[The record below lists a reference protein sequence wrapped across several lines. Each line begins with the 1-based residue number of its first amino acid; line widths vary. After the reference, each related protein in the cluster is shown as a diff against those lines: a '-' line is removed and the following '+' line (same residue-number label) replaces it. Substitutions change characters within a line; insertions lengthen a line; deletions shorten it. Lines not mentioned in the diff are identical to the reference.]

1 MKRDQLIQVAQ
12 YFVGKTGMDDGDLVD
27 LLHGNGLAREESER
41 LVAFL
46 PIAFGR
52 VVIAHIGKVSFTT
65 DYRVKETGKTYSLSD
80 EPIFVEALKLAAEGY
95 HSGLFSRESFTAVAL
110 RSPEL
115 DAVNKA
121 LNDGTDIN
129 GASFQTVEF
138 FGYKS
143 LGKRGWV
150 KRFLG

>member
-1 MKRDQLIQVAQ
+1 MKRDQLIQAVQ
-12 YFVGKTGMDDGDLVD
+12 YFVVASDMDDGDLVK
-27 LLHGNGLAREESER
+27 LLHGKGLTTEDSER

-46 PIAFGR
+46 PIAFSR

-65 DYRVKETGKTYSLSD
+65 DYRVKETGEICSLSD
-80 EPIFVEALKLAAEGY
+80 EPIFVEALKLATESY
-95 HSGLFSRESFTAVAL
+95 HSGPVPRESFSAVAL

-121 LNDGTDIN
+121 LNAGEDIN
-129 GASFQTVEF
+129 GASFRTVEF

-143 LGKRGWV
+143 LGKRVWL
-150 KRFLG
+150 KRLFG